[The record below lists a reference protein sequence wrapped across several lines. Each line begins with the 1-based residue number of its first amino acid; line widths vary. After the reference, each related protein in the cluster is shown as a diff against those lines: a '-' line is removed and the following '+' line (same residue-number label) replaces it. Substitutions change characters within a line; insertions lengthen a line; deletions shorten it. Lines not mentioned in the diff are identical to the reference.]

1 VDPALARVCL
11 LDGFALHRADGR
23 GRASSL
29 RPLPRG
35 VQRLLA
41 FLALSGRPARSAV
54 AGQLWPE
61 VGQGQADG
69 NLRSALWRVQ
79 KHVPGLVDSSGG
91 ALALAEGVTVDV
103 RELSSWAERV
113 LDAGPGAADLPDLG
127 AIPEAMWRAELLPG
141 WYDDWVLVERERLRQ
156 LRGYA
161 LERLAD
167 TCGQAGRYAAAV
179 QAAYAAMRADP
190 LRETAHRTLIRVHL
204 AEGNAAEAIRAYEC
218 YRDLLAGELGIS
230 PSARMRRLVDE
241 VATSGRPAPA
251 G

>member
-1 VDPALARVCL
+1 MSL
-11 LDGFALHRADGR
+11 LDGFAVHRIDGR
-23 GRASSL
+23 GRTSPVG
-29 RPLPRG
+29 PLPRG
-35 VQRLLA
+35 LQRLLA

-54 AGQLWPE
+54 AGELWPD
-61 VGQGQADG
+61 VGQAQADG

-79 KHVPGLVDSSGG
+79 KHAPGLVESWGG
-91 ALALAEGVTVDV
+91 ALALADGVAVDV
-103 RELSSWAERV
+103 RELVDWAQRI
-113 LDAGPGAADLPDLG
+113 LDPAADVADLPDLG
-127 AIPEAMWRAELLPG
+127 DLPEAMWRAELLPG

-161 LERLAD
+161 LERLAE
-167 TCGQAGRYAAAV
+167 TCGRTGRYALAV
-179 QAAYAAMRADP
+179 QAAYAAVRADP

-218 YRDLLAGELGIS
+218 YRDLLAGELGIL

-241 VATSGRPAPA
+241 VAISGRGAPA